1 LANYTGGAKE
11 KNIREKATEKI
22 KEKGA
27 CVMSLGHNKSR
38 GKITERKRTFRNG
51 AINI

>member
-1 LANYTGGAKE
+1 VGVKE
-11 KNIREKATEKI
+11 KNIREKAQWRKI

-27 CVMSLGHNKSR
+27 CVVSLGHNKSR